1 MAEVLERITKIVV
14 DRLEVEASEVTLEA
28 SFKDDLGADSLDV
41 VEISMAIEQEF
52 NVSVPDEEIVNFKTP
67 RDIVNYLKE
76 HAK

>member
-1 MAEVLERITKIVV
+1 MEN
-14 DRLEVEASEVTLEA
+14 
-28 SFKDDLGADSLDV
+28 LGADSLDV

>member
-1 MAEVLERITKIVV
+1 MYEKIADILSKQLQIDKSKITEDSGIM
-14 DRLEVEASEVTLEA
+14 EN
-28 SFKDDLGADSLDV
+28 LGADSLDV

-52 NVSVPDEEIVNFKTP
+52 NVSVPDEDIVNFKTP

>member
-1 MAEVLERITKIVV
+1 MYEKIADILSKQLLIDKSKITEDSGIM
-14 DRLEVEASEVTLEA
+14 EN
-28 SFKDDLGADSLDV
+28 LGADSLDV

-52 NVSVPDEEIVNFKTP
+52 NISVPDEEIVNFKTP

>member
-1 MAEVLERITKIVV
+1 MYEKIADILSKQLLIDKSKITEDSGIM
-14 DRLEVEASEVTLEA
+14 EN
-28 SFKDDLGADSLDV
+28 LGADSLDV